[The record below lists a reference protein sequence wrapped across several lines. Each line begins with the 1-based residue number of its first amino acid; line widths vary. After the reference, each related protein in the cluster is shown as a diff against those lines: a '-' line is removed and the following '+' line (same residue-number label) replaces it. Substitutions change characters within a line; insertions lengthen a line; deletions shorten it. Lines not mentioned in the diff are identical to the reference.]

1 MNELSPNT
9 QAILLLSAPLIA
21 GGTRRDAPILSPGEY
36 GRLAARLRQLDAEP
50 RDLLASGTDGL
61 GEACGE
67 TVDSTRLEKLLG
79 RGFQLAQAVDRWSKR
94 AIWVVS
100 RADDHYPKRLKR
112 RLKHDS
118 PPVLYGCGN
127 RSILAR
133 QGLAIVG
140 SRNVDEPLLEY
151 SRCVASQVAGADLAV
166 ISGAA
171 RGVDRA
177 AMNGALDAGG
187 VVAGV
192 LAGDLER
199 AVVHREHRDLLMDG
213 RLVLVSPFDPSA
225 RFNVGHAMQR
235 NKTIYALAD
244 AALVVD
250 ATVDS
255 GGTWAGA
262 DEQLRKYP
270 TPVYV
275 RSTGPPSPGL
285 DALREKGA
293 VPWPNPERHELS
305 AVLADRAGAR
315 PNGPTQPDLFP
326 YS

>member
-1 MNELSPNT
+1 MSDPSPNT
-9 QAILLLSAPLIA
+9 QAILLLSAPLIVD
-21 GGTRRDAPILSPGEY
+21 GKRREAPILSPGEY
-36 GRLAARLRQLDAEP
+36 RSLAARLRHLGAEP
-50 RDLLASGTDGL
+50 QDLLASRTDGL
-61 GEACGE
+61 VDACGD
-67 TVDSTRLEKLLG
+67 TVDSRRLRTLLG
-79 RGFQLAQAVDRWSKR
+79 RGFLLAQAVERWAKR
-94 AIWVVS
+94 AIWVIS
-100 RADDHYPKRLKR
+100 RADDNYPKRLKQ

-118 PPVLYGCGN
+118 PAVLYGCGQ
-127 RSILAR
+127 RSLLEA

-140 SRNVDEPLLEY
+140 SRDVDEPLLEY
-151 SRCVASQVAGADLAV
+151 SRCVASQAAAADLAV
-166 ISGAA
+166 ISGGA

-177 AMNGALDAGG
+177 AMNGALESGG

-213 RLVLVSPFDPSA
+213 RLALVSPFDPGA

-244 AALVVD
+244 AALIVD
-250 ATVDS
+250 ATVDG

-262 DEQLRKYP
+262 VEQLRKYP

-275 RSTGPPSPGL
+275 RSTGAPSAGL

-293 VPWPNPERHELS
+293 MPWPNPDRDQLPAIL
-305 AVLADRAGAR
+305 AVPETSR
-315 PNGPTQPDLFP
+315 QPAQRDLFDG
-326 YS
+326 

>member
-1 MNELSPNT
+1 MSDPSPNT

-21 GGTRRDAPILSPGEY
+21 AGKRREAPILTPGEY
-36 GRLAARLRQLDAEP
+36 RSLAARLRHLDAGP
-50 RDLLASGTDGL
+50 QDLLASGSDGL
-61 GEACGE
+61 IEECGD
-67 TVDSTRLEKLLG
+67 TVDSRRLKTLLG
-79 RGFQLAQAVDRWSKR
+79 RGFQLAQAVDRWAKR
-94 AIWVVS
+94 AIWVIS
-100 RADDHYPKRLKR
+100 RADDDYPKRLKR

-118 PPVLYGCGN
+118 PAVLYGCGD
-127 RSILAR
+127 RSILET
-133 QGLAIVG
+133 QGIAIVG

-151 SRCVASQVAGADLAV
+151 TRCVASQAAGADLAV
-166 ISGAA
+166 ISGGA

-177 AMNGALDAGG
+177 AMDGALESGG

-213 RLVLVSPFDPSA
+213 RLVLVSPYDPNT

-262 DEQLRKYP
+262 VEQLRKYP

-275 RSTGPPSPGL
+275 RSTAGPSAGL
-285 DALREKGA
+285 DELRERGA
-293 VPWPNPERHELS
+293 MPWPNPEADELPAILAAFETSRHP
-305 AVLADRAGAR
+305 VQR
-315 PNGPTQPDLFP
+315 DLFDG
-326 YS
+326 